1 MLHIRF
7 DNQRRVVGWWGE
19 IGLDA
24 AESTADWIQA
34 NKNRST
40 KRTKTES
47 NKIAA
52 SKFMDGM
59 KF

>member
-7 DNQRRVVGWWGE
+7 DAQRRVVGHWGE

-24 AESTADWIQA
+24 AENTADWIQA

-40 KRTKTES
+40 KRTKTEQ
-47 NKIAA
+47 NKSARDLAIN
-52 SKFMDGM
+52 SIKF
-59 KF
+59 